1 MKVRLTVDLTK
12 YHPSLEP
19 GAIGTAIG
27 THGRQSREYP
37 KAWVGV
43 DFGEHTLDVL
53 RKHLEVVREKTAEGP
68 VLPVMSDVPP
78 AIGDVVDF
86 GGIRFKVA
94 GLQERLGPDLW
105 LLKLVPAHSPDS

>member
-12 YHPSLEP
+12 YHPSLSA
-19 GAIGTAIG
+19 GSVGTVVG
-27 THGRQSREYP
+27 THGEQSRKHP

-53 RKHLEVVREKTAEGP
+53 RKHLEIVREVVAEGP

-78 AIGDVVDF
+78 SIGDVVEF
-86 GGIRFKVA
+86 GGARFRVV
-94 GLQERLGPDLW
+94 GLQERLGPELW
-105 LLKLVPAHSPDS
+105 LLRLNSLAAGS